1 MDEIKPVY
9 KNAKKG
15 IKVEDIVKALME
27 SKGRV
32 YIAAKMLGCS
42 NDTIYRRSKKTKAIK
57 DAMDKAR
64 GELLD
69 EIEGGLFS
77 SALKNEPWAVVFA
90 LKTIGK
96 SRGYIERSELTGA
109 DGGPIKVAIG
119 PDLSEFSDDK
129 LSKYFNKILQA
140 ANGLADRT
148 IVVRDDRKD
157 EEDGR
162 E

>member
-96 SRGYIERSELTGA
+96 SR
-109 DGGPIKVAIG
+109 
-119 PDLSEFSDDK
+119 DLSEFSDDK